1 MTGRPKDDKK
11 DISKNNDREQKSGR
25 IDFLVPL
32 AMALVI
38 LCSSLAFGLIASQK
52 EEFNKENNTKQE
64 QSDISLH
71 LHTMSSPLTNTIVID
86 RGASLE
92 NDKSGKSRQ
101 SQFHN
106 GEMNIQRQDAE
117 RLSISQ
123 SEYNSRSSQYLT
135 ELNPIGKPS
144 PLRASLTYTM
154 GTSLT
159 IATKTAINL
168 DTFKDQIKGSENDA
182 QTASVPFFSS
192 ERNDDTSPSTIY
204 EGNTSPSQEAQSSTN
219 SRETAR
225 SHEDVL
231 PAEHQSHTHQSSS
244 HDETLLKHIVEKIQ
258 EENMN
263 HERGIANH
271 QVE

>member
-1 MTGRPKDDKK
+1 MTGSLKDDKK
-11 DISKNNDREQKSGR
+11 DISKNNDREQRSGR
-25 IDFLVPL
+25 LDFLVPL

-64 QSDISLH
+64 ESDISLH

-86 RGASLE
+86 RGENLE
-92 NDKSGKSRQ
+92 NDKPGKSRQ

-123 SEYNSRSSQYLT
+123 SEFNSRSSQYLT
-135 ELNPIGKPS
+135 EHNQFGKSS
-144 PLRASLTYTM
+144 PLRASLTFTM
-154 GTSLT
+154 GASLT
-159 IATKTAINL
+159 VATKAPLNL
-168 DTFKDQIKGSENDA
+168 DTLDQIKGSENDT
-182 QTASVPFFSS
+182 QTVSVPFFSS
-192 ERNDDTSPSTIY
+192 ERNDDASPSAIY
-204 EGNTSPSQEAQSSTN
+204 EGNTGHSQEAQSSTN

-263 HERGIANH
+263 HEKAIDNH